1 MKKFCPASR
10 SNTVFEFPEAS
21 VNEMQTRGK
30 KSENA
35 WCEEDAVTKKKRKGP
50 SKRYFVQKEK
60 YCVQISVQATRLI
73 STHFI
78 LCSEV
83 HVETCE

>member
-1 MKKFCPASR
+1 MFASQIKKFCPASK

-35 WCEEDAVTKKKRKGP
+35 WCEEDAVMEKKIKGP
-50 SKRYFVQKEK
+50 SKRYFFMFK
-60 YCVQISVQATRLI
+60 YLFGQHI
-73 STHFI
+73 
-78 LCSEV
+78 
-83 HVETCE
+83 